1 MVCPS
6 ASVRPSLPVSVL
18 LSVFVDDVLEEREQ
32 RPLAALVPAL
42 HEASVAFAGGWSTP
56 AEVLHLVRTVFL
68 LLSLVQKLLLLL
80 HLLHQL
86 LLPLLLLGSCQQLSG
101 QLAPHLSGE
110 GIGRVALQAVG
121 GEDLDWAALSP
132 GRLPPA
138 EVLHG
143 VGALGLAQ
151 LGGWGEAGG
160 QGLRLEL
167 ELEVGISRDNGG
179 LGREARA
186 TAVDALLRRRIEEA
200 ERYKITSTRRRRD
213 DDVDDRQS
221 VTMVLVSESS
231 AWQLG
236 RSQH

>member
-6 ASVRPSLPVSVL
+6 ASVRLSLPASVL

-68 LLSLVQKLLLLL
+68 LVSLGQKLLLLL

-86 LLPLLLLGSCQQLSG
+86 LLPLLLLRSCQQLFG
-101 QLAPHLSGE
+101 QLASHLSGE
-110 GIGRVALQAVG
+110 GIGGVALQAVG

-132 GRLPPA
+132 DRLPPA

-143 VGALGLAQ
+143 VGALFLAQ

-160 QGLRLEL
+160 QGLPLEL
-167 ELEVGISRDNGG
+167 ELEVGVSRDNGG

-200 ERYKITSTRRRRD
+200 ERDEITSTRR
-213 DDVDDRQS
+213 
-221 VTMVLVSESS
+221 
-231 AWQLG
+231 
-236 RSQH
+236 

>member
-6 ASVRPSLPVSVL
+6 ASVRLSLPVSVL

-42 HEASVAFAGGWSTP
+42 HEASVAFAGGWNAP

-86 LLPLLLLGSCQQLSG
+86 LLPLLFLGSRQQLSR
-101 QLAPHLSGE
+101 QLASHLSGE

-151 LGGWGEAGG
+151 LGG
-160 QGLRLEL
+160 
-167 ELEVGISRDNGG
+167 
-179 LGREARA
+179 
-186 TAVDALLRRRIEEA
+186 
-200 ERYKITSTRRRRD
+200 
-213 DDVDDRQS
+213 
-221 VTMVLVSESS
+221 
-231 AWQLG
+231 
-236 RSQH
+236 